1 MFHHYENPSN
11 LNLHLNYLRWL
22 KPIKIYTSYSLH
34 FLQSIMIISYI
45 SILFCFNSIMTIVI
59 NTIDGGFKY
68 EVQRGLKIHRTP
80 GMEF

>member
-34 FLQSIMIISYI
+34 FLQSIMILISFVLL
-45 SILFCFNSIMTIVI
+45 SQ
-59 NTIDGGFKY
+59 GGNWNNCNRNLNIFKF
-68 EVQRGLKIHRTP
+68 LMI
-80 GMEF
+80 